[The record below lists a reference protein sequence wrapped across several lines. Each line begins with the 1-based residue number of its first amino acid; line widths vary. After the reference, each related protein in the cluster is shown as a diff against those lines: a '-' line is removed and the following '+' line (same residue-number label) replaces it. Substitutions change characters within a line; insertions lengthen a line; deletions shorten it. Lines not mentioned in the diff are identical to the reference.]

1 MYHPVSYAAGR
12 LQRFSTAKGLG
23 NYYRDEYTHGSG
35 PTDAFVYAHQKRAA
49 TYNTPPQGLALFNSG
64 RIQGEF
70 VRYLLYYTVI

>member
-49 TYNTPPQGLALFNSG
+49 TYNTPPPKVL
-64 RIQGEF
+64 
-70 VRYLLYYTVI
+70 RYLIRAGFKGSSCATSYIIP